1 MPVGL
6 RDAVAS
12 RVTVLLAP
20 AASASAATTAP
31 LRPPAAAVAAVRAD
45 LRCTRSSSLLAAALL
60 CGVHARVASR
70 APRLLAAVVL
80 NVPADR
86 NAAVM
91 RRWPGGVAGGGV
103 GIGRDDALLSDWA
116 WLLASDLHMG
126 ATPADAPCCAA
137 AAPDAGAVRRSL
149 GCMAAAAAAAS
160 STAAAADAHAA
171 AARALTADALAV
183 TLALYEEAKLTRAAE
198 PDLPVLGSLAAALA
212 ARLGAD
218 AYVRYYVADGV

>member
-1 MPVGL
+1 MW
-6 RDAVAS
+6 
-12 RVTVLLAP
+12 
-20 AASASAATTAP
+20 
-31 LRPPAAAVAAVRAD
+31 
-45 LRCTRSSSLLAAALL
+45 
-60 CGVHARVASR
+60 
-70 APRLLAAVVL
+70 
-80 NVPADR
+80 
-86 NAAVM
+86 
-91 RRWPGGVAGGGV
+91 RWPGGVAGGGV
-103 GIGRDDALLSDWA
+103 GIGRDDALLSAWA

-137 AAPDAGAVRRSL
+137 AAPDAGAVRQSL

-218 AYVRYYVADGV
+218 AGAAAATAAAGYRDAAVLAAAIAARLGLDRLGRLRAATAAPVRDVQARCRQRRGWAARGGGGGGGCPAGGVC